1 MKKAFVLFTL
11 FLFSLSL
18 CVASPFAKGLDA
30 YARGDW
36 LRAIEN
42 FQDAINNAKTENE
55 IETSLYYL
63 IMSLASS
70 GKYKNAVNSSNIFLA
85 RYPNSPNHPDV
96 LYQRGRIYCLLGLYE
111 KALNELYSFI
121 HKYPTQKL
129 LPAAYYWTAESL
141 YLTGKLQEARDV
153 FSRIL
158 LNYPTSVKAEQAK
171 QRISLIDQIA
181 TQKEL
186 LTLLQLNKEET
197 QRLSSELQKKQ
208 EDYEKTLNEYKD
220 KLTSHTDDKV
230 DEGRDN
236 TRLLELERMLQE
248 EKDKN
253 VELYEKLLLL
263 EAKNKE
269 LLDALSML
277 DQLEEP
283 KQEEEIEETT
293 SEVEKTNDEDAEKE
307 RLAREAAE
315 KRRLVLEM
323 LKKKARQLEGMY
335 DEILEEEKNETE

>member
-1 MKKAFVLFTL
+1 MRKTVYVFLLF
-11 FLFSLSL
+11 FFSLSV
-18 CVASPFAKGLDA
+18 CVASSFARGLDA

-36 LRAIEN
+36 LKAIEH
-42 FQDAINNAKTENE
+42 FQNSINNAKTENE

-85 RYPNSPNHPDV
+85 RYPNSVNYGDV

-121 HKYPTQKL
+121 HKYPTHKS
-129 LPAAYYWTAESL
+129 LPSAYYWIAESL
-141 YLTGKLQEARDV
+141 YLSGKLQESRDV

-158 LNYPTSVKAEQAK
+158 LNYPMSVKAEQAK

-186 LTLLQLNKEET
+186 LTLLQLNQEQT
-197 QRLSSELQKKQ
+197 QKLSYELEQQ
-208 EDYEKTLNEYKD
+208 QRDYEKRLSEYKD
-220 KLTSHTDDKV
+220 KIADKV
-230 DEGRDN
+230 DE
-236 TRLLELERMLQE
+236 TRLLEVERVLQE

-253 VELYEKLLLL
+253 AELYEKLLLL

-283 KQEEEIEETT
+283 IEKEEEEEKENV
-293 SEVEKTNDEDAEKE
+293 EVQESSNEDEEKE
-307 RLAREAAE
+307 RLAKEAAE

-323 LKKKARQLEGMY
+323 LKRKARQLEGMY
-335 DEILEEEKNETE
+335 DEILEEEKNESE

>member
-1 MKKAFVLFTL
+1 MKKTFVVFFLS
-11 FLFSLSL
+11 LFSISL
-18 CVASPFAKGLDA
+18 CVANPFASGLDA

-36 LRAIEN
+36 LKAIES

-70 GKYKNAVNSSNIFLA
+70 GKYKNAVNSSNIFLS
-85 RYPNSPNHPDV
+85 RYPNSANCPEV

-121 HKYPTQKL
+121 HKYPTHKF
-129 LPAAYYWTAESL
+129 LPSAYYWVAESL
-141 YLTGKLQEARDV
+141 YLSGKLQESRDV

-186 LTLLQLNKEET
+186 LTLLQLNQEQT
-197 QRLSSELQKKQ
+197 QKLSDQLAQREK
-208 EDYEKTLNEYKD
+208 DYERTLNEYKD
-220 KLTSHTDDKV
+220 KIASSMEDDHK
-230 DEGRDN
+230 DDA
-236 TRLLELERMLQE
+236 RLLELERLLQE

-253 VELYEKLLLL
+253 AELYEKFLLL
-263 EAKNKE
+263 EAKNRE

-277 DQLEEP
+277 DQLEMP
-283 KQEEEIEETT
+283 KPKEEVEETT
-293 SEVEKTNDEDAEKE
+293 EKEVEQEPNDVDEEKE

-323 LKKKARQLEGMY
+323 LKRKARQLEGMY